1 MDRGWQNLDSMGLA
15 GKILENKDLEAA
27 TEIPDWLGAVRT
39 IPILRFPDSRSRL
52 FVTGFGYFSVEG
64 CGKSEDGFGSTLRGR
79 RAHPRIR
86 VVPPYGS
93 RSLFHASRIYE
104 SG

>member
-1 MDRGWQNLDSMGLA
+1 MGRGGQNLDSMGLA
-15 GKILENKDLEAA
+15 RKILQNKDLEA
-27 TEIPDWLGAVRT
+27 TTVIPDRWGTVHT
-39 IPILRFPDSRSRL
+39 ISILRFPNPRSRL
-52 FVTGFGYFSVEG
+52 FVTRIGYFSVEG

-79 RAHPRIR
+79 RGHPRIR
-86 VVPPYGS
+86 VVPPYGT